1 MAKPGKFGL
10 GAMTKRSLGSIQ
22 QPKTQSTSKS
32 EIILRVTDIILDE
45 NHSLWD
51 KNKGISQ
58 LGTIFGNQSLP
69 NGNIS
74 STLIKAKPAFLGI
87 TKIPLVNEYVKAF
100 PSIVPNKATQDFFY
114 SDIIPIWGM
123 VSPNANPY
131 PVNTLNNI
139 PPSQNLKYDQID
151 AGAFNIVD
159 NKPLEISLNSL
170 NNISQNTFKEKSNIH
185 PLMPYM
191 GDLIHEG
198 RWGNS
203 IRFSSTAKSK
213 SKYNN
218 NWSKIGNPGDPIIII
233 RNGQDRKA
241 NNFGAE
247 PITENIFN
255 DLSSIYLTS
264 YQSIPFS
271 LSGLSKTSTPF
282 NSYLNTSIL
291 SPPILPSSFNAP
303 QIILNSDRIIID
315 AQYNDV
321 LISANRSVGLFAN
334 SSINLESEKI
344 YISSNDIK
352 LGIDPNS
359 NNEQPILKGDD
370 TVELLISLV
379 TIVKGLSEIIKHLRQ
394 YPSGTNH
401 PDAVAL
407 IFGGQATF
415 DLEDMIKLL
424 KDEEN
429 GIKSKFVKS
438 I

>member
-22 QPKTQSTSKS
+22 QPQPQSTSKS

-45 NHSLWD
+45 NHLLWD
-51 KNKGISQ
+51 KNKGINQ

-69 NGNIS
+69 NGTIS
-74 STLIKAKPAFLGI
+74 STLIKAKPAFSGI

-100 PSIVPNKATQDFFY
+100 SSIVPNKATQDFYY
-114 SDIIPIWGM
+114 SDIIPVWGM
-123 VSPNANPY
+123 VSPNSSPY
-131 PVNTLNNI
+131 PVNTLNNT
-139 PPSQNLKYDQID
+139 PPSQNLNYDQID
-151 AGAFNIVD
+151 AGAFN
-159 NKPLEISLNSL
+159 
-170 NNISQNTFKEKSNIH
+170 
-185 PLMPYM
+185 M

-213 SKYNN
+213 SKYSN

-247 PITENIFN
+247 PIVENVFN

-282 NSYLNTSIL
+282 NSYLNTFIT
-291 SPPILPSSFNAP
+291 PPILPSSFNFP
-303 QIILNSDRIIID
+303 QIILNSDRIVID

-334 SSINLESEKI
+334 SSINLESEKV

-370 TVELLISLV
+370 TVALLISLI
-379 TIVKGLSEIIKHLRQ
+379 TIVKGLAEIIKHIRQ
-394 YPSGTNH
+394 YPSGTDH

>member
-1 MAKPGKFGL
+1 MAKPGNFGL
-10 GAMTKRSLGSIQ
+10 GAMTKRSLGSVK
-22 QPKTQSTSKS
+22 QPELQASSQP
-32 EIILRVTDIILDE
+32 EITLRVIDIILDE
-45 NHSLWD
+45 NHLSWEPEG
-51 KNKGISQ
+51 GISQ
-58 LGTIFGNQSLP
+58 LGTILGNQVSS
-69 NGNIS
+69 NGTIS
-74 STLIKAKPAFLGI
+74 STVIKARPAFSGV
-87 TKIPLVNEYVKAF
+87 TKIPLVNEYVKASSF
-100 PSIVPNKATQDFFY
+100 ISPNSSTESFVY
-114 SDIIPIWGM
+114 SNIIPVWGM
-123 VSPNANPY
+123 VSPNASPY
-131 PVNTLNNI
+131 PSNTINLN
-139 PPSQNLKYDQID
+139 PPSQNLSYDKIE

-159 NKPLEISLNSL
+159 NRPLEIPLNSV

-213 SKYNN
+213 SKYSN
-218 NWSKIGNPGDPIIII
+218 NWSKVGNPGDPIIII

-241 NNFGAE
+241 NSFGAE
-247 PITENIFN
+247 PIVENVFN

-282 NSYLNTSIL
+282 NSYLNTFIT
-291 SPPILPSSFNAP
+291 PPILPSSFNFP
-303 QIILNSDRIIID
+303 QIILNSDRIVID

-321 LISANRSVGLFAN
+321 LISANRSIGLFSN

-352 LGIDPNS
+352 LGIDVDPK
-359 NNEQPILKGDD
+359 NEQPILKGDD
-370 TVELLISLV
+370 TVSLLISLI
-379 TIVKGLSEIIKHLRQ
+379 TIVKGLAEIIKHTRQ
-394 YPSGTNH
+394 YPLGTDH

-407 IFGGQATF
+407 VFGGQATF
-415 DLEDMIKLL
+415 DLEDMITLL

-429 GIKSKFVKS
+429 GIKSKFVTS

>member
-22 QPKTQSTSKS
+22 QPQPQSTSKA

-45 NHSLWD
+45 NHLLWD
-51 KNKGISQ
+51 KNKGINQ

-74 STLIKAKPAFLGI
+74 NTLIKAKPAFSGI

-100 PSIVPNKATQDFFY
+100 PSIVPNKATQDFYY
-114 SDIIPIWGM
+114 SDIIPVWGM
-123 VSPNANPY
+123 VSPNSNPY
-131 PVNTLNNI
+131 PVNTLNNT

-159 NKPLEISLNSL
+159 NKPLEISLNSV

-213 SKYNN
+213 SKYSN

-241 NNFGAE
+241 NDFGAE
-247 PITENIFN
+247 PIVENVFN

-271 LSGLSKTSTPF
+271 LSGLSQTSTPF
-282 NSYLNTSIL
+282 NSYLNTFTT
-291 SPPILPSSFNAP
+291 PPIPPSSFNFP
-303 QIILNSDRIIID
+303 QIILNSDRIVID

-334 SSINLESEKI
+334 SSINLESEKV

-370 TVELLISLV
+370 TVSLLISLV
-379 TIVKGLSEIIKHLRQ
+379 TIVKGLSEIIKHIRQ
-394 YPSGTNH
+394 YPSGTDH

>member
-10 GAMTKRSLGSIQ
+10 GAMTKRSLGSIK
-22 QPKTQSTSKS
+22 QPQTQDSSQS
-32 EIILRVTDIILDE
+32 EITLRVIDIILDE
-45 NHSLWD
+45 NHNSWEPEG
-51 KNKGISQ
+51 GISQ
-58 LGTIFGNQSLP
+58 LGTILGNQVSS
-69 NGNIS
+69 NGTIS
-74 STLIKAKPAFLGI
+74 STVIKARPAFSGV
-87 TKIPLVNEYVKAF
+87 TKIPLINEYVKASSF
-100 PSIVPNKATQDFFY
+100 ISPNSSTESFVY
-114 SDIIPIWGM
+114 SDIIPVWGM
-123 VSPNANPY
+123 VSPNASPY
-131 PVNTLNNI
+131 PSNTINLI
-139 PPSQNLKYDQID
+139 PPSQNLSYDKIE

-159 NKPLEISLNSL
+159 NRPLEISLNSE

-213 SKYNN
+213 SKYSN
-218 NWSKIGNPGDPIIII
+218 NWSKIGNPGDPIIVI

-247 PITENIFN
+247 PIVENVFN

-271 LSGLSKTSTPF
+271 ISGLKKTSQPF
-282 NSYLNTSIL
+282 NSYINTNL
-291 SPPILPSSFNAP
+291 PPPIPPFSFNLP
-303 QIILNSDRIIID
+303 QIILNSDRIVID

-321 LISANRSVGLFAN
+321 LISANRSIGLFAN

-352 LGIDPNS
+352 LGIDVDPK
-359 NNEQPILKGDD
+359 NEQPILKGDD
-370 TVELLISLV
+370 TVSLLISLI
-379 TIVKGLSEIIKHLRQ
+379 TIVKGLAEIIKHTRQ
-394 YPSGTNH
+394 YPLGTDH

-407 IFGGQATF
+407 VFGGQATF
-415 DLEDMIKLL
+415 DLEDMITLL

-429 GIKSKFVKS
+429 GIKSKFVTS